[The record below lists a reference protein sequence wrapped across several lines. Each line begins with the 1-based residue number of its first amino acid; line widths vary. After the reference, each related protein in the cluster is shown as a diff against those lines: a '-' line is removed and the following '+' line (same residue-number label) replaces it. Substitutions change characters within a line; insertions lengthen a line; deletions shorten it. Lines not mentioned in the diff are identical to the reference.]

1 MAAHSC
7 DVYYAGLMLPES
19 IRSLVLEEQAR
30 QDNRFV
36 EGIDVESYLAKLEAR
51 AEILSD
57 CLADRCRGF
66 VAFYCN
72 DNATRQ
78 AFITLVLVDPR
89 DRELG
94 VGRALVSGVL
104 ALARGRGFTSCRLE
118 VTQRNEVAQAMYL
131 SLGFRVVE
139 SNASRNVLEVSL

>member
-1 MAAHSC
+1 
-7 DVYYAGLMLPES
+7 MLPES
-19 IRSLVLEEQAR
+19 IRSLILEEQAR
-30 QDNRFV
+30 QANRFI
-36 EGIDVESYLAKLEAR
+36 EGVDIDSYLAKLEAD

-57 CLADRCRGF
+57 CVANRCRGF

-72 DNATRQ
+72 DETTQQ

-94 VGRALVSGVL
+94 VGRALVGGVL

-118 VTQRNEVAQAMYL
+118 VAQRNGAAQAMYE
-131 SLGFRVVE
+131 SLGFRVIRSE
-139 SNASRNVLEVSL
+139 AGKHVLEVVL

>member
-1 MAAHSC
+1 
-7 DVYYAGLMLPES
+7 MLPES
-19 IRSLVLEEQAR
+19 IRSLILEEQAR
-30 QDNRFV
+30 QENRFI
-36 EGIDVESYLAKLEAR
+36 EGIAIDRYLAKLESH

-57 CLADRCRGF
+57 VVDNRCRGF

-72 DNATRQ
+72 DETTRQ

-104 ALARGRGFTSCRLE
+104 ALARGRGFTTCRLE
-118 VTQRNEVAQAMYL
+118 VAQRNDVAQAMYA
-131 SLGFRVVE
+131 SLGFRVIRSE
-139 SNASRNVLEVSL
+139 AGTQVLEVSL